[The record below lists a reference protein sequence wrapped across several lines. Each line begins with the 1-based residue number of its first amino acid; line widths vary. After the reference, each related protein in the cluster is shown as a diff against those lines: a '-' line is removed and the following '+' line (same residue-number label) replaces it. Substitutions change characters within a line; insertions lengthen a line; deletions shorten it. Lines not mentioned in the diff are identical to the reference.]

1 MADAPKSSSLTG
13 PLLAVLFIFVFG
25 SVLLLISALQL
36 QRSVQ
41 TIKDPDVHATV
52 GSVRLDII
60 TLNTREA
67 QAEKRAGQLD
77 QIHADRARYSQRI
90 ASLVGQM
97 MALHHALEK
106 AVETRGQKYRDL
118 TAVHAVMPPSL
129 TPANNGVPGAQGIA
143 PIEERLNIY
152 EEAVRSKG
160 AQAGEPGPE
169 IDKFLAEVATDTD
182 AIVSSYTL
190 VHNDWMSAIAA
201 DQQAAASEQAL
212 AAPAPE
218 PTGNL
223 KKDSYRSVVEDFRA
237 YEALLGRFS
246 NLVMIPNA
254 MLVLLLS
261 ICMGMLGSLIFLARK
276 LVLDREDTGYGEIAS
291 RVGLGAAVALA
302 LFFFASAGMLAMSQ
316 TGAGADGNDMSPYL
330 IAFLGITAGYL
341 SDRVTAW
348 MREVGERTFK
358 LEGGAM
364 QSRWA
369 IGLGAELAAQKITAT
384 ELAAGTNVSDTDLG
398 DWIALK
404 KPVPADEQRLIAV
417 YLRVDASRLF
427 TDVKPRMLTPAAG
440 APQAA

>member
-1 MADAPKSSSLTG
+1 MAGAPKSSSSLTG
-13 PLLAVLFIFVFG
+13 PLLAVLFVLVFG

-52 GSVRLDII
+52 GSVRLDIL
-60 TLNTREA
+60 TLNNRELLA
-67 QAEKRAGQLD
+67 GKRAEQYD
-77 QIHADRARYSQRI
+77 QIRNDRGRYSAQMGAAITQMLALHRALERAVYSRAAQYSSLTAADTQMLPADRGPPQGLLPADQR
-90 ASLVGQM
+90 
-97 MALHHALEK
+97 
-106 AVETRGQKYRDL
+106 L
-118 TAVHAVMPPSL
+118 TA
-129 TPANNGVPGAQGIA
+129 
-143 PIEERLNIY
+143 Y
-152 EEAVRSKG
+152 EEAARAKG
-160 AQAGEPGPE
+160 VAANEPRTE
-169 IDKFLAEVATDTD
+169 IGKFLTEVNADTD
-182 AIVSSYTL
+182 KILSDYAKAQK
-190 VHNDWMSAIAA
+190 DWMAAYAA
-201 DQQAAASEQAL
+201 DQQAAMREKDL
-212 AAPAPE
+212 TNPLPE
-218 PTGNL
+218 PAGNL
-223 KKDSYRSVVEDFRA
+223 KKESYRSVVEDFRA

-261 ICMGMLGSLIFLARK
+261 IFMGMLGSLIFLARK

-316 TGAGADGNDMSPYL
+316 AGAGPDSNDMSPYL

-358 LEGGAM
+358 LESGAM

-369 IGLGAELAAQKITAT
+369 VGLGTALAAQNIGAA
-384 ELAAGTNVSDTDLG
+384 ELAAGTDVSEDDLA

-404 KPVPADEQRLIAV
+404 KPVPAEEQRLIAV
-417 YLRVDASRLF
+417 YLRRDASLLF
-427 TDVKPRMLTPAAG
+427 TDVKPRGTPPPPTPQPAA
-440 APQAA
+440 